1 MWLRAPTP
9 TPAVLLRFRASL
21 RRRPRLLRGP
31 GQGRKLARP
40 PAGPAPLGRAG
51 CSLELARHLRA
62 ESGSRV
68 SRPVTLSGSPTPA
81 PPRSVRRPLSGVSQ
95 SPPALSAFPLLGL
108 SREPRS
114 AVNRPSRDSKRSF
127 VFPRGQQ
134 PNASLVFR
142 NKADIQWGGAGAD
155 SFPSPQHPA
164 PLQVQNARSRA
175 PAAWGWGGGPLPP
188 GSTTKAAP
196 PTP

>member
-1 MWLRAPTP
+1 MHKVLVGVYWELCGPH
-9 TPAVLLRFRASL
+9 PAVLRFRASL

-51 CSLELARHLRA
+51 CSLELGRHVHA

-68 SRPVTLSGSPTPA
+68 SRPVTLSGCLPRPTL
-81 PPRSVRRPLSGVSQ
+81 VRRLPSGVSL

-164 PLQVQNARSRA
+164 PLQVQNACSRA
-175 PAAWGWGGGPLPP
+175 PLAWGWGGGPGSP
-188 GSTTKAAP
+188 G
-196 PTP
+196 